1 MQYETRRKLYG
12 SLTLGSQVSTVSH
25 MCWSLFRDTDY
36 HTRFHFDHAELSGQ
50 WHGPY
55 TAYRHGR
62 PQTWTG
68 SANKQL
74 IDVATALEM
83 CIGCTTIGT
92 IIWGAI
98 TLLLLTHRKSVKV
111 KQKKEIAESIEDARI
126 WASDMSP
133 INGGINQNHYEK
145 INMRNLNQ
153 QYESIKNMQ
162 VQVR

>member
-36 HTRFHFDHAELSGQ
+36 HTRFHFDHYELSGQ
-50 WHGPY
+50 WHGQY

-62 PQTWTG
+62 PSTWTG
-68 SANKQL
+68 SASKQL

-83 CIGCTTIGT
+83 YIGCTTTAT
-92 IIWGAI
+92 IIWAAI
-98 TLLLLTHRKSVKV
+98 TLLLLLHRKSVKV
-111 KQKKEIAESIEDARI
+111 KNKKEIAESIEDARI

-133 INGGINQNHYEK
+133 VNGINQNHYEK
-145 INMRNLNQ
+145 INMRNMNQ

-162 VQVR
+162 LQV

>member
-1 MQYETRRKLYG
+1 MAQYFPSAMADDSTGATQPSAHPEATTGTHGGVEPIQFGLIIG
-12 SLTLGSQVSTVSH
+12 SGHMTCGSGGTV
-25 MCWSLFRDTDY
+25 LN
-36 HTRFHFDHAELSGQ
+36 L
-50 WHGPY
+50 
-55 TAYRHGR
+55 
-62 PQTWTG
+62 
-68 SANKQL
+68 
-74 IDVATALEM
+74 
-83 CIGCTTIGT
+83 
-92 IIWGAI
+92 
-98 TLLLLTHRKSVKV
+98 